1 MKIKIRMKIYKSDS
15 LSPYENLAVEKYLM
29 SHLKMG
35 EIILFLWRNA
45 DTIVVGRNQNVWQEC
60 RVSEFLEDGGR
71 IARRLSGGGAVYHD
85 AGNLNFSFIYEGVW
99 STEKGLRV
107 IADACRP
114 FGIDAEVSGRNDILV
129 NGAKFSGNAFYTL
142 NGENVKAVCH
152 HGCILISADTDRL
165 SKFLTVS
172 KEKLESKGV
181 RSVSSRVVNLGS
193 LSDSISVDSLS
204 DSLARSFAGDAP
216 VRSVR
221 INDEIKKD
229 AEFFASDEWL
239 FGRKI
244 DFTHSFGGRFPWG
257 EIKLCFKVSGGMV
270 EECKVY
276 SDAMDEALAPYIE
289 KAFAHK
295 PFSYDALS
303 KALGENLPEAKDIAE
318 LIYRN
323 I

>member
-1 MKIKIRMKIYKSDS
+1 MKIKIKMKIYKSES
-15 LSPYENLAVEKYLM
+15 LSPYENLAIEKYLM

-85 AGNLNFSFIYEGVW
+85 AGNLNFSFIYESVW

-114 FGIDAEVSGRNDILV
+114 FGIDAQVSGRNDILV
-129 NGAKFSGNAFYTL
+129 GGSKFSGNAFYTL
-142 NGENVKAVCH
+142 NGENAKAFCH

-181 RSVSSRVVNLGS
+181 RSVKSRIVNLGS
-193 LSDSISVDSLS
+193 LSDSISIDSLS
-204 DSLARSFAGDAP
+204 ESLARAFAGDAP
-216 VRSVR
+216 VRPVK

-229 AEFFASDEWL
+229 TEFFASDEWL

-244 DFTHSFGGRFPWG
+244 DFTHSFGERFSWG
-257 EIKLCFKVSGGMV
+257 GIDLSFKVSGGIV
-270 EECKVY
+270 EDCQVC
-276 SDAMDEALAPYIE
+276 SDSMNEALAPFAE
-289 KAFAHK
+289 KAFIGK
-295 PFSYDALS
+295 RFSYDALS
-303 KALGENLPEAKDIAE
+303 KALGEDIPEAKDIKD